1 MSKYAKE
8 DLTQILYDAM
18 VCFNEKMKFNI
29 SPDNTVL
36 AFFTPDNG
44 IEVYETFCQQYFP
57 NWLNE
62 DYMTEGYF
70 ESFAASAFVG
80 EKYGIL
86 IRLDLDMTAAE
97 WFEIF
102 LHEIS
107 HIYCSVNEIDGGYF
121 FDRFCNGSKGVEDG
135 IMNAGYAIWREAIAD
150 IMAHELN
157 PYSGMYIVQYV
168 KPHVDELYRSLSY
181 KNPDSKKAMSLI
193 LAYLMLTNEIRQSEN
208 WQQAEIQIRKVMKF
222 DDEMI
227 YRIVELVY
235 ENLRKSEYW
244 RITSDFIM
252 NIGEAYLWLLT
263 NKSIKSYE

>member
-1 MSKYAKE
+1 E
-8 DLTQILYDAM
+8 
-18 VCFNEKMKFNI
+18 
-29 SPDNTVL
+29 
-36 AFFTPDNG
+36 
-44 IEVYETFCQQYFP
+44 
-57 NWLNE
+57 
-62 DYMTEGYF
+62 YMTEGYF

-107 HIYCSVNEIDGGYF
+107 HIYCSVNEIDGGLF

-150 IMAHELN
+150 IMAHEVNL
-157 PYSGMYIVQYV
+157 YSGMYTLQYV
-168 KPHVDELYRSLSY
+168 KPYIDELYRSLSHR
-181 KNPDSKKAMSLI
+181 NPDSKKAMSLI
-193 LAYLMLTNEIRQSEN
+193 LAYLMLTNEIEQSEN
-208 WQQAEIQIRKVMKF
+208 WQQAEKQICNVMKF

-227 YRIVELVY
+227 YRIVEMVY

-244 RITSDFIM
+244 RITSEFVYELGEGYLTLITEKAM
-252 NIGEAYLWLLT
+252 KNIKACEF
-263 NKSIKSYE
+263 